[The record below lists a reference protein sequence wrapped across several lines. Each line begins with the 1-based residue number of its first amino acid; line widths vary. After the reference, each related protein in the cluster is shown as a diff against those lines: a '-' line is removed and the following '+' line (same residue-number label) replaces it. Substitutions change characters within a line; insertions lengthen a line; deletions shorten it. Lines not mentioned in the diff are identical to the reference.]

1 LIATLDANR
10 LDALDAALRERVKS
24 ELPQGELSI
33 TGNYRLLLSTQR
45 SLIST
50 MRQSLFTTSILMAVA
65 FVLFLRSLTLALA
78 ALIPNVFP
86 VALNYALMLFA
97 GIPLDLGTAMTG
109 AIALGIAVDN
119 TFHFIEGWRKNGA
132 EATAANIGR
141 AMIVTSLVIGAG
153 FLSLILSE
161 FGPTRNFGILTSVV
175 MVTALIGDMC
185 VLTPLL
191 DLVERKEK

>member
-1 LIATLDANR
+1 LIRTLDANT
-10 LDALDAALRERVKS
+10 LDALDETLRTEVRRQ
-24 ELPQGELSI
+24 LPHGDLSI

-50 MRQSLFTTSILMAVA
+50 MRQSLFTTSILMAIA
-65 FVLFLRSLTLALA
+65 FVLFLRSLTLSLA

-86 VALNYALMLFA
+86 VAINYTVMQVL

-119 TFHFIEGWRKNGA
+119 TFHFIEGWRRNGA
-132 EATAANIGR
+132 EATAAATGR
-141 AMIVTSLVIGAG
+141 AMLVTSMVIGAG
-153 FLSLILSE
+153 FLSLVLSD
-161 FGPTRNFGILTSVV
+161 FGPTRNFGMLTSIV
-175 MVTALIGDMC
+175 MVSALFGDMC

-191 DLVERKEK
+191 DLVSRSRK